1 MKLVGITMIL
11 VAALVFSYGKSAK
24 ITERQTV
31 LSELFR
37 FIEYAKIEIGCYLRP
52 ISEIAATFTS
62 DTLSGKGFLSDVE
75 KNGAYKAYLSLSE
88 KVSLGEAAEGV
99 LDRFFSLLGTGYA
112 EDEMKLIDATLSE
125 LKEILTSEGETA
137 TKQKKL
143 SLTLSFSGALA
154 LIILLL

>member
-1 MKLVGITMIL
+1 MKLAGITMIL
-11 VAALVFSYGKSAK
+11 VAALVFYSGKSAK
-24 ITERQTV
+24 ISERQTV

-37 FIEYAKIEIGCYLRP
+37 FVEHAKIEIGCYLRP

-62 DTLSGKGFLSDVE
+62 ETLSKKEFLSDIE
-75 KNGAYKAYLSLSE
+75 KKGAYKAYLSLLE
-88 KVSLGEAAEGV
+88 KVSLGEAAELV

-112 EDEMKLIDATLSE
+112 EDEIKLIDTTLSE
-125 LKEILTSEGETA
+125 LKEILSSEGETA